1 MHDGLPTAQA
11 ENRLTME
18 SAEIPSGMTKSRQAL
33 HLGYNSLTRC
43 SVGWMAPASQNTGF
57 TGPAGVVQWPTPGMD
72 GYEVLVEVSHSIAS
86 HPDLAGLFRD
96 LLQGLRRVLR
106 FDLLNL
112 VLYDPVSNLM
122 RLNLLEATVPVTVPL
137 SLALPVDDIPAGWVW
152 QQQQP
157 LLIRDLD
164 EETRFAPALRL
175 YRESGLKSYY
185 VIPLT
190 TPQRRAGAISFGS
203 ISTDAF
209 SDSDMRLMRQAADQ
223 IAVAVDNVLTHESAV
238 SYQQQLAMERD
249 RLRMLL
255 EINNAL
261 VTHLEL
267 RELFA
272 AIAAAIRRAFRHDYS
287 SLALYNS
294 EQNCFEIRAV
304 DLPNGRGSIRE
315 GMRFGFG
322 SPAARAFATRK
333 PLLVNSLDPE
343 TFPSEAIRLL
353 LAEGM
358 RSGCWLPLLSRDRAL
373 GTLNVL
379 SRREAAFTHEDL
391 EMLRQVANQ
400 VAIAVDNALAV
411 RQIAELKDKLAEEKL
426 YLEDEIRSQY
436 NFEEIIGESAAW
448 KRVLEQ
454 VETVAP
460 TDSTTLI
467 LGETGTGKELIAR
480 AIHNLSGRR
489 ERTFVKLNCAAIP
502 TGLLESELFG
512 HEKGAFTGA
521 ISQKVGRVELADHG
535 TLFLDEVGDIPPEL
549 QPKLLRVL
557 QEREFERLG
566 STRTMRVDV
575 RLIAATN
582 RDLVKMVAARE
593 FRSDLFYRLNVFPI
607 QLPPLR
613 ERGKDIPLL
622 VRYFAQK
629 HGENKGKHIERIG
642 AETMQALER
651 WHWPGNVRELENLI
665 ERAVILTRGTVLNVP
680 LSELKPGPEAAP
692 APNDVATLEDA
703 ERDHILKALREA
715 GGLVSGPQGAA
726 ARLGLKRT
734 TLNSKMRK
742 LGISRKDYS

>member
-1 MHDGLPTAQA
+1 
-11 ENRLTME
+11 
-18 SAEIPSGMTKSRQAL
+18 
-33 HLGYNSLTRC
+33 
-43 SVGWMAPASQNTGF
+43 
-57 TGPAGVVQWPTPGMD
+57 MD
-72 GYEVLVEVSHSIAS
+72 RYEALVEVSHSIAS
-86 HPDLAGLFRD
+86 NPELAGLFHD
-96 LLQGLRRVLR
+96 LLLRLQRAVR
-106 FDLLNL
+106 FDFLNL
-112 VLYDPVSNLM
+112 MLHDPNTDTM
-122 RLNLLEATVPVTVPL
+122 RLNVLEATVPVTVPL
-137 SLALPVDDIPAGWVW
+137 SLALPLADTPAGWVW
-152 QQQQP
+152 QQQQA
-157 LLIRDLD
+157 LLIRNLS
-164 EETRFAPALRL
+164 EETRFAPAVRM
-175 YRESGLKSYY
+175 YRESALQSYY
-185 VIPLT
+185 VVPLS

-203 ISTDAF
+203 TLVDAF
-209 SDSDMRLMRQAADQ
+209 SESDMQLMRQAAEQ
-223 IAVAVDNVLTHESAV
+223 VAVAVDNVLTHETAV
-238 SYQQQLAMERD
+238 SYQQQLATERD

-261 VTHLEL
+261 VTNLEL
-267 RELFA
+267 RDLFSSISA
-272 AIAAAIRRAFRHDYS
+272 AIHRAFRHDYS
-287 SLALYNS
+287 SLALYDA
-294 EQNCFEIRAV
+294 EKNCFQIQAV
-304 DLPNGRGSIRE
+304 DLPNGRGLIRE
-315 GMRFGFG
+315 GTTFGFG
-322 SPAARAFATRK
+322 GPAGRAFATRK
-333 PLLVNSLDPE
+333 PLLVNRLDEE
-343 TFPSEAIRLL
+343 TFPSEGTRLVI
-353 LAEGM
+353 AEGM
-358 RSGCWLPLLSRDRAL
+358 RSGCWLPLLSRDRVL

-379 SRREAAFTHEDL
+379 SRREAAFNQEDL
-391 EMLRQVANQ
+391 ELLRLVANQ
-400 VAIAVDNALAV
+400 VAIAVENALAF
-411 RQIAELKDKLAEEKL
+411 RQIGELRDKLAEEKL

-436 NFEEIIGESAAW
+436 NFEEIIGESVVW

-566 STRTMRVDV
+566 STRTMHVDL

-582 RDLVKMVAARE
+582 RDLGKMVAERQ

-607 QLPPLR
+607 HLPALR
-613 ERGKDIPLL
+613 ERGKDIALL

-629 HGENKGKHIERIG
+629 HAESKGKRIERITT
-642 AETMQALER
+642 ETMQALEK
-651 WHWPGNVRELENLI
+651 WPWPGNVRELENLV
-665 ERAVILTRGTVLNVP
+665 ERAVILSRGSVLNVP
-680 LSELKPGPEAAP
+680 LAELQSGPEAAV
-692 APNDVATLEDA
+692 AADNVATLQDA

-715 GGLVSGPQGAA
+715 GGLISGSQGAA

-742 LGISRKDYS
+742 LGITRKDYSS